1 MLVTFKNRGDFS
13 KTDKFFNR
21 LLRRDYLNV
30 LEKYGQQGVAA
41 LSASTPVKTGKTAS
55 SWEYIITHSPTETKI
70 EWVNTNVVAGTNV
83 AILLQYG
90 HGTKNGGYVV
100 GRDFINPALRPIFD
114 KMANEVWKEVTKA

>member
-55 SWEYIITHSPTETKI
+55 SWEYIITHSQQNQKLSGLIQMLLLEPMLPFYFNMDMEQKM
-70 EWVNTNVVAGTNV
+70 VAMLLEE
-83 AILLQYG
+83 IL
-90 HGTKNGGYVV
+90 
-100 GRDFINPALRPIFD
+100 
-114 KMANEVWKEVTKA
+114 

>member
-55 SWEYIITHSPTETKI
+55 SWEYIITHTPTESKI

-83 AILLQYG
+83 VILLQYG

-100 GRDFINPALRPIFD
+100 GRDFINPALKPIFD
-114 KMANEVWKEVTKA
+114 KMADEAWKEVTKT